1 MKFDICLMN
10 PPYDKSL
17 HLKFLEKAIQ
27 ISNNVVSIQ
36 PIRWL
41 QDPDV
46 QKHKKN
52 FVNSIGN
59 NIVSLDV
66 VPENEASKLFNA
78 RLSFDLGIYVCKN
91 NPSSKTFD
99 IDIFSHTID
108 NVYVKDIL
116 DKIEKYAPNYL
127 KNVVEEN
134 KLDGW
139 REKVDFIRPL
149 PQFDPRR
156 GKSYDVPWKGAY
168 RYVFS
173 HSYIF
178 YNGKRDGK
186 WWSEI
191 GVKNQYTKAPGEP
204 IPLSIKFN
212 TETETRNF
220 ENSLST
226 VFMQFIKR
234 SYQRGG
240 VNVPLVHIPFMND
253 YTKPW
258 TDDRFKKYFKLTKEE
273 WNNIENIMKPYII

>member
-1 MKFDICLMN
+1 MKAL
-10 PPYDKSL
+10 
-17 HLKFLEKAIQ
+17 
-27 ISNNVVSIQ
+27 
-36 PIRWL
+36 
-41 QDPDV
+41 
-46 QKHKKN
+46 
-52 FVNSIGN
+52 IGE
-59 NIVSLDV
+59 L
-66 VPENEASKLFNA
+66 
-78 RLSFDLGIYVCKN
+78 
-91 NPSSKTFD
+91 
-99 IDIFSHTID
+99 
-108 NVYVKDIL
+108 
-116 DKIEKYAPNYL
+116 
-127 KNVVEEN
+127 
-134 KLDGW
+134 
-139 REKVDFIRPL
+139 
-149 PQFDPRR
+149 
-156 GKSYDVPWKGAY
+156 
-168 RYVFS
+168 
-173 HSYIF
+173 